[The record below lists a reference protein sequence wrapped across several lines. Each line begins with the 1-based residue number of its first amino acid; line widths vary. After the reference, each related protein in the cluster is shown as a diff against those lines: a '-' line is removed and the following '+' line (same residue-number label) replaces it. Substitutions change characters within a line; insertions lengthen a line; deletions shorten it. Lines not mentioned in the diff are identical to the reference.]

1 MTIKYSRNTIL
12 KKLESVTVLNLF
24 NKFNIKS
31 VLIFGSITNDE
42 FNEESDVDLA
52 IVSDNIVDLDDIL
65 TIELLLE
72 NILNRDV
79 DLIDLRSSSLDLFV
93 KINILNTGKVIYSTD
108 NNELLEHIYNETDR
122 IYKENKNF
130 IYFRKLDVLSWI
142 KKGYQK

>member
-1 MTIKYSRNTIL
+1 MTIKYSKNTIL

-130 IYFRKLDVLSWI
+130 IYFRKLDVLS
-142 KKGYQK
+142 